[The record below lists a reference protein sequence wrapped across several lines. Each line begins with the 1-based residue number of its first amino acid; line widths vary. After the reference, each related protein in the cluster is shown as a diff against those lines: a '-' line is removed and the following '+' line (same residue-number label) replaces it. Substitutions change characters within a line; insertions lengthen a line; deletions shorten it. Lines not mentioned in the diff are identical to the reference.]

1 MSFEPRESVVTLMDR
16 LRRTRRP
23 RLLLRTA
30 RFGLAEYRRERDLRA
45 MLRLPAAPPPGPATV
60 ALLLDLEAAEEAR
73 RSRPTAEPGE
83 AWRAARHVELL
94 VALIAE
100 TQLMAAAVA
109 PAAGDAPP
117 LDHGLRIAV

>member
-1 MSFEPRESVVTLMDR
+1 MSFEPRESVVALMDR
-16 LRRTRRP
+16 FRRTRRP

-60 ALLLDLEAAEEAR
+60 ALLLDLEAAEEDR
-73 RSRPTAEPGE
+73 RSRPMGEPGE
-83 AWRAARHVELL
+83 TWRAAHHIELL

-100 TQLMAAAVA
+100 ARLMAEVVA
-109 PAAGDAPP
+109 PPAGDAPR
-117 LDHGLRIAV
+117 LDPGLGMAG